1 MSANLSP
8 EYKAAEQKYR
18 GAATDEERLAALNEM
33 LSTIPKHKGTEKLQA
48 DIKTR
53 ISRLKLEVK
62 KGGGKARRHDPSHV
76 PREGAGQV
84 VLVGAPNAGKS
95 ALVRAVTNARP
106 EVADYPFTTQMP
118 QPAMMPFENVQIQL
132 VDSPAVAPEFTPGWL
147 TNMIRNAD
155 AALLLANAGSDA
167 CLENAQA
174 VLELLEER
182 HVRLMREASE
192 DASVLLAVAEVST
205 LMVVTQM
212 DAAGAPERLEI
223 LREFFADRFELL
235 PVAVGDHV
243 SLDRLRRAVFD
254 RLGVIRICTKAPG
267 RPPKTDSPFI
277 LPAGATVLDL
287 ARHIHKD
294 LARTM
299 QFARIWGEGKYDGQR
314 VPREHQLEDMD
325 VLELHT

>member
-53 ISRLKLEVK
+53 ISRLKVEVK
-62 KGGGKARRHDPSHV
+62 KGGGKNRRHDPSHV
-76 PREGAGQV
+76 PREGAGQA
-84 VLVGAPNAGKS
+84 VLVGAPNSGKS
-95 ALVRAVTNARP
+95 ALIAAVTNAHP

-147 TNMIRNAD
+147 TNLIRNAD

-167 CLENAQA
+167 CLENVQA
-174 VLELLEER
+174 ILDLLEER
-182 HVRLMREASE
+182 HVLLVRDTSE
-192 DASVLLAVAEVST
+192 EASVLGPVAEVPS
-205 LMVVTQM
+205 LLVATQM
-212 DAAGAPERLEI
+212 DRPGAVERLEI
-223 LREFFADRFELL
+223 LREFFADRFSVLA
-235 PVAVGDHV
+235 VATEDEAA
-243 SLDRLRRAVFD
+243 LDRLRRALFE
-254 RLGVIRICTKAPG
+254 RLNVIRVCTKTPG
-267 RPPKTDSPFI
+267 KPPQTGSPFI
-277 LPAGATVLDL
+277 LPAGSTVFDL

-314 VPREHQLEDMD
+314 VPREHPLQDMD

>member
-1 MSANLSP
+1 
-8 EYKAAEQKYR
+8 
-18 GAATDEERLAALNEM
+18 
-33 LSTIPKHKGTEKLQA
+33 
-48 DIKTR
+48 
-53 ISRLKLEVK
+53 
-62 KGGGKARRHDPSHV
+62 
-76 PREGAGQV
+76 
-84 VLVGAPNAGKS
+84 VGAPNSGKS
-95 ALVRAVTNARP
+95 TLIRAVTNARP

-118 QPAMMPFENVQIQL
+118 LPAMMPFENVQVQL

-167 CLENAQA
+167 CLENVQA
-174 VLELLEER
+174 VLDLLEER
-182 HVRLMREASE
+182 HVLLVREASE
-192 DASVLLAVAEVST
+192 NASVLLAVAEIPA

-212 DAAGAPERLEI
+212 NSADAPARLEI
-223 LREFFADRFELL
+223 LREFFADRFSLL
-235 PVAVGDHV
+235 PVSTEDRA
-243 SLDRLRRAVFD
+243 SLDRLRRAVFR
-254 RLGVIRICTKAPG
+254 RLGVIRICTKTPG
-267 RPPKTDSPFI
+267 KPPKTNSPFI

-314 VPREHQLEDMD
+314 VPREHPLEDMD